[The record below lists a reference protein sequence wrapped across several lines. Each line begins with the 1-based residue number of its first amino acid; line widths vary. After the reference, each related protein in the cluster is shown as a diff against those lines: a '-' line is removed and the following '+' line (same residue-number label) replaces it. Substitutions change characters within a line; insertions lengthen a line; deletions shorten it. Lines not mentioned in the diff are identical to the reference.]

1 MTKDEA
7 ERIDRLT
14 ADIADWRVEMKD
26 DIGEAVR
33 QHQATCLELHLT
45 PMQDSLN
52 WLVENAKKR
61 IHEDELRRL
70 QRKRWMYFVGV
81 LIPVSAIVVP
91 LLVHLNVI

>member
-7 ERIDRLT
+7 ERIDKLT
-14 ADIADWRVEMKD
+14 ADIADWRVDMKD

-33 QHQATCLELHLT
+33 THQAACLALHLS
-45 PMQDSLN
+45 PMQASLN

-61 IHEDELRRL
+61 IHEDELRRK

-81 LIPVSAIVVP
+81 LIPISAIIVP
-91 LLVHLNVI
+91 LLVHLQVI